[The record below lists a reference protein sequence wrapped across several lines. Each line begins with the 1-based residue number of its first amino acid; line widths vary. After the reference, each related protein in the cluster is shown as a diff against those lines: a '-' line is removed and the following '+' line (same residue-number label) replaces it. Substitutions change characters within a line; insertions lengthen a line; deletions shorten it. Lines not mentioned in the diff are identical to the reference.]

1 MGKDFFRRHVYQA
14 EREVRIMLDNII
26 EVLKANASVDEWL
39 IGDRKIESAEL
50 FFVGKNLDMNRKKN
64 VHHID
69 VTVYKNFEQD
79 GTKYKGSASTLI
91 SPTMTIEEVEE
102 KLEQTALAASFVK
115 NPFYELVSPTAEPLK
130 EVSSQFST
138 DELAA
143 FMPELVNALYK
154 SDKFDNGKINSCEFF
169 LERIEKRLI
178 NSKGVDESYTS
189 YKGQI
194 ELVVDWMETGE
205 EVEIIDII
213 DFSDFEPAKIETI
226 AAETLNNARLRA
238 QAVPLPELND
248 VPVLLVKENVNE
260 FLRYYIEQSN
270 AALVYQKYSN
280 AKVGE
285 NLQGQ
290 KITGDSINIELLP
303 EVKGSVANRYIDNSG
318 IKLKPTKLYTNGVLD
333 CYHGDN
339 RHCQYLNVEPTG
351 IIGNVKVEGG
361 KNSYDELK
369 EAPYLELRYFSDFQM
384 DDWTGDFGGEIRLA
398 IYYDGEKCIPVTGG
412 SIVGNIKKVQASMQL
427 SNELQTSN
435 NYICPKAIKLSGVTI
450 AG

>member
-1 MGKDFFRRHVYQA
+1 
-14 EREVRIMLDNII
+14 MLDKII
-26 EVLKANASVDEWL
+26 DILKSKDSVDEWL
-39 IGDRKIESAEL
+39 IGDRKVESTEL
-50 FFVGKNLDMNRKKN
+50 FFIGKNLDMNRSKN
-64 VHHID
+64 VHHIE
-69 VTVYKNFEQD
+69 VVVYKNFEQD
-79 GTKYKGSASTLI
+79 GTKYKGSASTRI
-91 SPTMTIEEVEE
+91 SPTMSVEEIEE
-102 KLEQTALAASFVK
+102 KIEQTALAASFVK
-115 NPFYELVSPTAEPLK
+115 NPYYELVSPTDEPLK

-143 FMPELVNALYK
+143 FMPELVKALYK

-178 NSKGVDESYTS
+178 NSKGVDENWTS

-194 ELVVDWMETGE
+194 ELVVDWKETGE

-238 QAVPLPELND
+238 QAVPLPELSNI
-248 VPVLLVKENVNE
+248 PVLLVKENINE
-260 FLRYYIEQSN
+260 FLKYYIEQSS

-285 NLQGQ
+285 NLQG
-290 KITGDSINIELLP
+290 KDITGDSVNIELLP
-303 EVKGSVANRYIDNSG
+303 EIKGSVRNSYIDFSG

-339 RHCQYLNVEPTG
+339 RHCQYLGVDPTG
-351 IIGNVKVEGG
+351 IIGNVKVDGG
-361 KNSYDELK
+361 KKSYDELK
-369 EAPYLELRYFSDFQM
+369 EGPYLELRYFSDFQM
-384 DDWTGDFGGEIRLA
+384 DAWTGDFGGEIRLA
-398 IYYDGEKCIPVTGG
+398 IYHDGEKSIPVTGG
-412 SIVGNIKKVQASMQL
+412 SIVGNIKKVQSSMLL
-427 SNELQTSN
+427 SSELQTSN
-435 NYICPKAIKLSGVTI
+435 NYICPKAIKLTGVTI

>member
-1 MGKDFFRRHVYQA
+1 
-14 EREVRIMLDNII
+14 MLDKII
-26 EVLKANASVDEWL
+26 DILKSKASVDDWL
-39 IGDRKIESAEL
+39 IGDRKVESAEL

-91 SPTMTIEEVEE
+91 SPTMSVEEIEE
-102 KLEQTALAASFVK
+102 KLEQAALAASFVK
-115 NPFYELVSPTAEPLK
+115 NPFYELVSPTDEPLK
-130 EVSSQFST
+130 QVSSHFST

-143 FMPELVNALYK
+143 FMPQLVKALYK
-154 SDKFDNGKINSCEFF
+154 NDTHEKGKINSCEFF

-205 EVEIIDII
+205 EVEVFEVI
-213 DFSDFEPAKIETI
+213 DFSDFEPNKIEAI
-226 AAETLNNARLRA
+226 AAETLENAKLRA
-238 QAVPLPELND
+238 QAVPLPKLD
-248 VPVLLVKENVNE
+248 GVPVLLVKENVNE

-285 NLQGQ
+285 NFQG
-290 KITGDSINIELLP
+290 KNITGDSINIELLP
-303 EVKGSVANRYIDNSG
+303 EVKGSVNNRYIDNSG
-318 IKLKPTKLYTNGVLD
+318 IKLKNTKLYTDGVLE

-339 RHCQYLNVEPTG
+339 RHCQYLSVKPTG
-351 IIGNVKVEGG
+351 VIGNVKVDGG
-361 KNSYDELK
+361 KNTYEELK
-369 EAPYLELRYFSDFQM
+369 EGPYLELRYFSDFQM

-398 IYYDGEKCIPVTGG
+398 IYHDGEKCIPVSGG
-412 SIVGNIKKVQASMQL
+412 SIVGNIKNVQTSMQL
-427 SNELQTSN
+427 SSELQTSN